1 MDSVTTPN
9 TCPSVT
15 PAWFRPETC
24 VALDAFFQG
33 FGFEAT
39 EDLAALAAWALEG
52 VTASNVK
59 PLAAVALARARME
72 TWLTRVL
79 DMDVVGDGRL
89 LTQGRAAF
97 VLCDGARFGAAVL
110 TRDAVPRELA
120 RALRASVPVPTPA
133 QVVTQMP
140 EQQLVLW
147 PLGERLR
154 RWLRAGEPGMSI
166 SR

>member
-15 PAWFRPETC
+15 TDWVRPETC

-39 EDLAALAAWALEG
+39 EDLATLAAWVLEG

-59 PLAAVALARARME
+59 PQAAVALARARME

-79 DMDVVGDGRL
+79 DMDVVGEGRL
-89 LTQGRAAF
+89 LTRGRAAF
-97 VLCDGARFGAAVL
+97 VLCDGARFGASVL
-110 TRDAVPRELA
+110 TRDAVPRELV
-120 RALRASVPVPTPA
+120 RALRAAVPVPTPA
-133 QVVTQMP
+133 QVATPMP

-154 RWLRAGEPGMSI
+154 RWLRASQPDMSV